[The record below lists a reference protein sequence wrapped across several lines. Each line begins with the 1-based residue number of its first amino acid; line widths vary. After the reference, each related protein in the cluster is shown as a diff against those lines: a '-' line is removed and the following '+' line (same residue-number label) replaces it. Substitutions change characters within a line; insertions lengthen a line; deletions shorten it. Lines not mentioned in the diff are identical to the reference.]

1 MTEPNWQQ
9 QLHPAT
15 LAWFRSALGEPTAVQ
30 AQAWQ
35 RIATGVDTL
44 ISAPTGS
51 GKTLAAFLIAIDS
64 LVQQALAGELQQRTE
79 ILYVSPLKALSNDI
93 QKNLQQPL
101 AGISA
106 ELQARGLP
114 ELNIETFVRTG
125 DTSMAERARAAR
137 RAPHIVVTTPE
148 SLFIMLTSVSGRR
161 MLASVRWLLV
171 DEIHAVI
178 ANKRGAHLSLS
189 MERLQ
194 HLSFAKQSGARVQ
207 RIGLSATQK
216 PLSAVAEFLSG
227 GQGAD
232 CAVVN
237 LGHKRSWD
245 IQIELPRT
253 ELSALLDGETWGEIY
268 DRLAELARAHKTT
281 LVFVNN
287 RRLAERATRHLGE
300 RLGADNVATHHG
312 SLSREHR
319 LQSEERLKQGEL
331 QLLVATASLELGI
344 DIGDIDLVCQIASP
358 RSIGALLQRVGRSG
372 HRHDQ
377 HAKARLFPVSRDDL
391 VECSALLEAVRAG
404 ELDQLQIPRLALD
417 VLAQQ
422 LVAEIACQEWLKDEL
437 YDLVRCSYCYYDL
450 PHATFD
456 RIISMLAEGYN
467 TKRGRRNA
475 YIYHDSIN
483 KRLRARRGARL
494 TAITNA
500 GTIPDNFDSAVILEP
515 AGVTIGSV
523 GEEFAFESLPGNIF
537 QLGNATYRI
546 VKIESGKLRV
556 EDAANQPPNIPF
568 WIGEAP
574 ARSDELSA
582 AIAALRTAFAER
594 GALPDIGASAQQ
606 QLGNYLAASVAAL
619 GVMPDQNNIVFER
632 FFDDVGDMHLVIHSV
647 FGARINRA
655 WGLALR
661 KRFCRNFNFELQAAA
676 SEDSI
681 VLSLG
686 PTHSFVLADVARYL
700 APASARSVLIQALLD
715 SPIFANH
722 WRWVG
727 AVALA
732 LPRRRGGK
740 RIAAQLQRMNAE
752 DLIALVFPD
761 QLACLENI
769 VGEREVPDHPLINQT
784 IDDCLNEVMDIDGF
798 LKLLGRIV
806 DGSINIVC
814 CDLREPSPLAQEILQ
829 ARPHAFLDDGEA
841 EERRTQA
848 VSMRRHVDPQDAA
861 QLGELDVAAIDS
873 VRQRAWPRARD
884 ADELHD
890 ALLTTGA
897 LLHSELEAPEQELFH
912 QLVADGRACLLEAS
926 YCCARERQQQWLDAH
941 SPSPETDASAVLE
954 LVRGY
959 LGICGPTTVELIAAR
974 LALDSSVVLQALLN
988 LEREGLALQGSFDY
1002 RLASAQQ
1009 WCDRVLLARV
1019 HRLSVNRLRARV
1031 EAVSKLDYLK
1041 FLLRWQ
1047 RLEDQGSGA
1056 QSLAGVLEQLEGYA
1070 LPASLWE
1077 RQVLPARVADY
1088 QSEYLDGLF
1097 SSGRFI
1103 WRRRV
1108 ATNASEALGGALKNA
1123 PVYILPR
1130 AHARFWLPQEPILPL
1145 GLGSNARRIYQWLQH
1160 NGASFY
1166 EDIAQ
1171 GTRLLASQCE
1181 MALAELAVNG
1191 LVSADNFAGLRALMT
1206 PDNKRHARLRRLAG
1220 WHHLEQA
1227 GRWQLLS
1234 GYDDVSSEE
1243 RVQHI
1248 AMVLLQRYGV
1258 VFRAVLANETA
1269 ELPKWRELAYCYRRM
1284 EARGEIRGGY
1294 FVSGVSGEQY
1304 ALAEVLPLLR
1314 AAKLSDTTAVSA
1326 SSFDPLNLSG
1336 VISSQR
1342 LPAQI
1347 HYSIELPMAII
1358 SA

>member
-64 LVQQALAGELQQRTE
+64 LVQQALAGKLQQRTE

-189 MERLQ
+189 MARLQ
-194 HLSFAKQSGARVQ
+194 HLCAANQSGARVQ

-227 GQGAD
+227 GRGAD

-237 LGHKRSWD
+237 LGHKRSWG

-377 HAKARLFPVSRDDL
+377 HAKAWLFPVSRDDL

-404 ELDQLQIPRLALD
+404 ELDQLLIPRLALD

-422 LVAEIACQEWLKDEL
+422 LVAEIACQEWLEDEL
-437 YDLVRCSYCYYDL
+437 YDLVRCSYCYHDL
-450 PHATFD
+450 PRADFD
-456 RIISMLAEGYN
+456 RIVNMLAEGYN

-523 GEEFAFESLPGNIF
+523 GE
-537 QLGNATYRI
+537 
-546 VKIESGKLRV
+546 
-556 EDAANQPPNIPF
+556 
-568 WIGEAP
+568 
-574 ARSDELSA
+574 
-582 AIAALRTAFAER
+582 
-594 GALPDIGASAQQ
+594 
-606 QLGNYLAASVAAL
+606 
-619 GVMPDQNNIVFER
+619 
-632 FFDDVGDMHLVIHSV
+632 
-647 FGARINRA
+647 
-655 WGLALR
+655 
-661 KRFCRNFNFELQAAA
+661 
-676 SEDSI
+676 
-681 VLSLG
+681 
-686 PTHSFVLADVARYL
+686 
-700 APASARSVLIQALLD
+700 
-715 SPIFANH
+715 
-722 WRWVG
+722 
-727 AVALA
+727 
-732 LPRRRGGK
+732 
-740 RIAAQLQRMNAE
+740 
-752 DLIALVFPD
+752 
-761 QLACLENI
+761 
-769 VGEREVPDHPLINQT
+769 
-784 IDDCLNEVMDIDGF
+784 
-798 LKLLGRIV
+798 
-806 DGSINIVC
+806 
-814 CDLREPSPLAQEILQ
+814 
-829 ARPHAFLDDGEA
+829 
-841 EERRTQA
+841 
-848 VSMRRHVDPQDAA
+848 
-861 QLGELDVAAIDS
+861 
-873 VRQRAWPRARD
+873 
-884 ADELHD
+884 
-890 ALLTTGA
+890 
-897 LLHSELEAPEQELFH
+897 
-912 QLVADGRACLLEAS
+912 
-926 YCCARERQQQWLDAH
+926 
-941 SPSPETDASAVLE
+941 
-954 LVRGY
+954 
-959 LGICGPTTVELIAAR
+959 
-974 LALDSSVVLQALLN
+974 
-988 LEREGLALQGSFDY
+988 
-1002 RLASAQQ
+1002 
-1009 WCDRVLLARV
+1009 
-1019 HRLSVNRLRARV
+1019 
-1031 EAVSKLDYLK
+1031 
-1041 FLLRWQ
+1041 
-1047 RLEDQGSGA
+1047 
-1056 QSLAGVLEQLEGYA
+1056 
-1070 LPASLWE
+1070 
-1077 RQVLPARVADY
+1077 
-1088 QSEYLDGLF
+1088 
-1097 SSGRFI
+1097 
-1103 WRRRV
+1103 
-1108 ATNASEALGGALKNA
+1108 
-1123 PVYILPR
+1123 
-1130 AHARFWLPQEPILPL
+1130 
-1145 GLGSNARRIYQWLQH
+1145 
-1160 NGASFY
+1160 
-1166 EDIAQ
+1166 
-1171 GTRLLASQCE
+1171 
-1181 MALAELAVNG
+1181 
-1191 LVSADNFAGLRALMT
+1191 
-1206 PDNKRHARLRRLAG
+1206 
-1220 WHHLEQA
+1220 
-1227 GRWQLLS
+1227 
-1234 GYDDVSSEE
+1234 
-1243 RVQHI
+1243 
-1248 AMVLLQRYGV
+1248 
-1258 VFRAVLANETA
+1258 
-1269 ELPKWRELAYCYRRM
+1269 
-1284 EARGEIRGGY
+1284 
-1294 FVSGVSGEQY
+1294 
-1304 ALAEVLPLLR
+1304 
-1314 AAKLSDTTAVSA
+1314 
-1326 SSFDPLNLSG
+1326 
-1336 VISSQR
+1336 
-1342 LPAQI
+1342 
-1347 HYSIELPMAII
+1347 
-1358 SA
+1358 